1 MKSASFL
8 PLQADNNSSVG
19 RGCRRAATRED
30 ARPTKA
36 ISNRKSKIVNFHIM
50 HKASKK
56 TMPATKS
63 TTPTQQ
69 RLWLMYPPKLIKKPF
84 IWEVGHKFKVVTN
97 IRQAS
102 VTDEIGIV
110 CLELDGKR
118 DEVKAAIKW
127 LEKQGVNVEPVEIGV
142 IAG

>member
-1 MKSASFL
+1 MATKKKS
-8 PLQADNNSSVG
+8 
-19 RGCRRAATRED
+19 T
-30 ARPTKA
+30 
-36 ISNRKSKIVNFHIM
+36 
-50 HKASKK
+50 
-56 TMPATKS
+56 ATKS
-63 TTPTQQ
+63 TSPTQQ
-69 RLWLMYPPKLIKKPF
+69 RLWLMYPPKLIKQPF
-84 IWEVGHKFKVVTN
+84 IWEIGHKFKVVTN

-110 CLELDGKR
+110 CLELNGAR

>member
-1 MKSASFL
+1 M
-8 PLQADNNSSVG
+8 P
-19 RGCRRAATRED
+19 
-30 ARPTKA
+30 
-36 ISNRKSKIVNFHIM
+36 
-50 HKASKK
+50 KASKK
-56 TMPATKS
+56 PTETTKS

-69 RLWLMYPPKLIKKPF
+69 RLWLMYPPKLIKQPF
-84 IWEVGHKFKVVTN
+84 IWEVGHKFKVTTN

-110 CLELDGKR
+110 CLELDGHR